1 MPLSPT
7 AIHTIH
13 LRSVGRSLHFVQSS
27 AQSSQNVVL
36 IRKSLSQEDVSLP
49 TWLASFSALRFLQR
63 CPLWVNSGHFAMREP
78 CSLYRRKRT
87 FAATACLQS
96 EIPLGSNF
104 IKYFPTLSLLGRDPQ
119 CQIPRQKICRSRRV
133 VSDMCRSIHFV
144 SDRTSHTCLGKVEVQ
159 SIWHSVRVRA

>member
-7 AIHTIH
+7 ATHTIH
-13 LRSVGRSLHFVQSS
+13 LRSVGWSSLFPPHKLVKTLCLSVKAF
-27 AQSSQNVVL
+27 
-36 IRKSLSQEDVSLP
+36 SQEDVSLP
-49 TWLASFSALRFLQR
+49 TWLASFSALQFLQR
-63 CPLWVNSGHFAMREP
+63 CPLWVKSGHFAMREP

-87 FAATACLQS
+87 FGATACLLS